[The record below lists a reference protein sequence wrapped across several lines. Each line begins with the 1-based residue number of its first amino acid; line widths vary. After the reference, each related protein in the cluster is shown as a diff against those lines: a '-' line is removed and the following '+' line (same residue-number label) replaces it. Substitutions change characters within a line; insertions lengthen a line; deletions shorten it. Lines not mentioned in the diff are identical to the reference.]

1 MQRGEVEI
9 VSVYDSIHTNGQ
21 VGGQFIIKQLY
32 LNITLFTLKV
42 NRDIESIYTV

>member
-9 VSVYDSIHTNGQ
+9 VSVCDSIHNNSQ
-21 VGGQFIIKQLY
+21 VGGQFVFKQLY